1 MAAFSPLPLIHSDWH
16 RIETQLHHLRQ
27 KQDELKQQLQKLNQT
42 LEQLG
47 QPLLSSVHLIDETL
61 RHILNDENVA
71 TSPSG
76 KRSRTSDLRFGF
88 STTLND
94 CVSTPPD
101 LLDRLRSKY
110 RVKRFYDLCPRYAK
124 FNGLTRKYDKYTFVN
139 PPFSDTATWV
149 KYSLKQSQQG
159 CIVIL
164 LIPIRS
170 ASTYW
175 NQYIFPHATDFSF
188 LPPITFVGY
197 SKPLPIPLCLVE
209 FDSTKQPIFSKTQ
222 DSSFGMWSFS
232 TK

>member
-124 FNGLTRKYDKYTFVN
+124 FNG
-139 PPFSDTATWV
+139 
-149 KYSLKQSQQG
+149 SQQG